1 MIRVGSEVKFFWN
14 DTQTNPIETF
24 KLNIYC
30 YENSKLITTLGEF
43 NATNATSPQYWIV
56 DSSILKTQKD
66 CPLNQYQGGFE
77 WIYYDLASSVY
88 KTGVTRCKVMLLVG
102 PGVASAPGA
111 SPPPPSQSDSSE
123 LPPTDPDDEPGPRTV
138 IVTDRTKHILIG
150 VGSAV
155 GALFLAG
162 FVGFYFIRYKNK
174 HAEQESIK
182 KRRESQLL
190 PASSAS
196 VHGGGNGQV
205 PVRPQS
211 EIVEMEGIPTAPT
224 PVLEPAPASRPQSYV
239 SSPLARPE
247 GMFVADRPP
256 SVLTSSFTPPN
267 DYQKRQ
273 SRLEE
278 EQQREQQLQHHQHQH
293 QLQLQQQHHQQQQ
306 DLSNGTYP
314 F

>member
-1 MIRVGSEVKFFWN
+1 
-14 DTQTNPIETF
+14 
-24 KLNIYC
+24 
-30 YENSKLITTLGEF
+30 
-43 NATNATSPQYWIV
+43 
-56 DSSILKTQKD
+56 
-66 CPLNQYQGGFE
+66 
-77 WIYYDLASSVY
+77 
-88 KTGVTRCKVMLLVG
+88 MLLVG

-111 SPPPPSQSDSSE
+111 PPPPPSQSDSSE

-162 FVGFYFIRYKNK
+162 FVGFYFILYKNK
-174 HAEQESIK
+174 HAERESINK
-182 KRRESQLL
+182 KLRESQLP

-196 VHGGGNGQV
+196 VHSGGNGQV
-205 PVRPQS
+205 PMRPQS

-224 PVLEPAPASRPQSYV
+224 PVLEPAPASRPQSHVSGSHPGTPLY

-256 SVLTSSFTPPN
+256 SVLTSSFTPPD

-278 EQQREQQLQHHQHQH
+278 EQQREQQLQHHQHQQ
-293 QLQLQQQHHQQQQ
+293 QLQLQQQHHQQQ
-306 DLSNGTYP
+306 
-314 F
+314 